1 MGKRLHPS
9 IPVSQTQRTGAGEKG
24 PEERTDLSCHTAA
37 DGAVDESMLERPS
50 EALAA
55 EAELARKVSRKHVAD
70 AEVASRRAAEL
81 QRQRRRAG
89 LARGAPAPA
98 EARRGQQVAF
108 ILAEDP
114 ELGEGLPPRIRRAAT
129 ELLRA
134 RVIVVNRPRWQP
146 PEQDPQTTYG
156 FLLLDGL
163 IGRRIR
169 IGRAVSTEL
178 LSAGD
183 ILRPWEEPCLW
194 SMIPPEVDWRVFR
207 PTRVAI
213 LDERITKIICSR
225 PELVIAFSSRLYRR
239 ARHAEY
245 IMAISHLPRVEHKLL
260 ATLWHLA
267 SNWGKVTPQGV
278 YIPFRLTHEVLGEIL
293 GAKRP
298 SVTTAMTHL
307 QQRGEVAIGAG
318 GGYLLKGNP
327 ADWDRI
333 R

>member
-1 MGKRLHPS
+1 MGKRVEAMPG
-9 IPVSQTQRTGAGEKG
+9 SQSPGALAG
-24 PEERTDLSCHTAA
+24 
-37 DGAVDESMLERPS
+37 S
-50 EALAA
+50 EAP
-55 EAELARKVSRKHVAD
+55 EDGTRVKARARANGNVD
-70 AEVASRRAAEL
+70 AAEL
-81 QRQRRRAG
+81 RPEPKANGPSPRAPS
-89 LARGAPAPA
+89 R
-98 EARRGQQVAF
+98 ARRPSGQQVAF

-114 ELGEGLPPRIRRAAT
+114 ELGEGLPPNVRHAAM

-146 PEQDPQTTYG
+146 PELDPRTTYG
-156 FLLLDGL
+156 LLVLDGL

-194 SMIPPEVDWRVFR
+194 NLIPPEVDWRVFR

-213 LDERITKIICSR
+213 LDERITKLICAR
-225 PELVIAFSSRLYRR
+225 PELAIAFSGRLYRR

-245 IMAISHLPRVEHKLL
+245 IMAISHLPKVEHKLL

-267 SNWGKVTPQGV
+267 SNWGRVTLEGV

-307 QQRGEVAIGAG
+307 QRRGEVAIGAG

-333 R
+333 Q

>member
-1 MGKRLHPS
+1 
-9 IPVSQTQRTGAGEKG
+9 
-24 PEERTDLSCHTAA
+24 
-37 DGAVDESMLERPS
+37 MLERES

-55 EAELARKVSRKHVAD
+55 EAEQARKTSMRHRAD
-70 AEVASRRAAEL
+70 AQATSRRSAEL
-81 QRQRRRAG
+81 QRRDEPDGLRQRPTSPDGR
-89 LARGAPAPA
+89 
-98 EARRGQQVAF
+98 RRGQQVAF

-114 ELGEGLPPRIRRAAT
+114 ELGEGLPPNVRRAAT
-129 ELLRA
+129 DALRA
-134 RVIVVNRPRWQP
+134 RVILVNRPRWQP
-146 PEQDPQTTYG
+146 PDLDARTSYG
-156 FLLLDGL
+156 LLVLDGL

-194 SMIPPEVDWRVFR
+194 SLIPPEVDWRVFR

-213 LDERITKIICSR
+213 LDERITKIICAR
-225 PELVIAFSSRLYRR
+225 PELVIAFSGRLFRR

-245 IMAISHLPRVEHKLL
+245 IMAISHLPKVEHKLL

-267 SNWGKVTPQGV
+267 SNWGRVTPQGV

-298 SVTTAMTHL
+298 SVTTAMAQL
-307 QQRGEVAIGAG
+307 QRRGDVAIGAG

-327 ADWDRI
+327 TDWDRVG
-333 R
+333 RSTPGGAN

>member
-1 MGKRLHPS
+1 MDPS
-9 IPVSQTQRTGAGEKG
+9 IPVSRAGETGAGDKD
-24 PEERTDLSCHTAA
+24 PEDGTGVRCHAAA
-37 DGAVDESMLERPS
+37 DGAVAESMLARPS

-55 EAELARKVSRKHVAD
+55 EAELARKVSRQHVAD
-70 AEVASRRAAEL
+70 TEVTSLRAAEL

-89 LARGAPAPA
+89 LAHGAPAVA

-114 ELGEGLPPRIRRAAT
+114 ELGEGLPPRIRQAAT

-156 FLLLDGL
+156 LLLLDGL

-213 LDERITKIICSR
+213 IDERITKIICSR

-245 IMAISHLPRVEHKLL
+245 IMAISHLPKVEHKLL

-307 QQRGEVAIGAG
+307 QQRGEVATGAG

>member
-1 MGKRLHPS
+1 M
-9 IPVSQTQRTGAGEKG
+9 PVSQARRTGAGDQGSEDG
-24 PEERTDLSCHTAA
+24 TDVESQASA
-37 DGAVDESMLERPS
+37 NGAVDERVLQRPS
-50 EALAA
+50 KALAA
-55 EAELARKVSRKHVAD
+55 EAELARKTSRKHVAE
-70 AEVASRRAAEL
+70 AEVVSRRAAEL
-81 QRQRRRAG
+81 QRQRPHDGSAHG
-89 LARGAPAPA
+89 PPSPS
-98 EARRGQQVAF
+98 EPRRGQQVAF

-114 ELGEGLPPRIRRAAT
+114 ELGEGLPPRSRQAAN

-134 RVIVVNRPRWQP
+134 RVIMINRPRWQP
-146 PEQDPQTTYG
+146 PELDPRTTYG
-156 FLLLDGL
+156 LLLLDGL
-163 IGRRIR
+163 IGRRVR

-194 SMIPPEVDWRVFR
+194 SLIPPEVDWRVFR

-213 LDERITKIICSR
+213 LDERVTKIICTR

-245 IMAISHLPRVEHKLL
+245 IMAISHLPKVEHKLL

-278 YIPFRLTHEVLGEIL
+278 FIPFRLTHEVLGEIL

-327 ADWDRI
+327 ADWDRVQ
-333 R
+333 

>member
-1 MGKRLHPS
+1 MGEPVNPS
-9 IPVSQTQRTGAGEKG
+9 MPPSPALGGGGGRRPEDEIDVQPGAQ
-24 PEERTDLSCHTAA
+24 A
-37 DGAVDESMLERPS
+37 DGVAERMLERPS
-50 EALAA
+50 GALAA
-55 EAELARKVSRKHVAD
+55 KAELARNTSMEHRAD
-70 AEVASRRAAEL
+70 AEVATRRAAEL
-81 QRQRRRAG
+81 QRGRERDGLPEGRRIQPTSRRA
-89 LARGAPAPA
+89 
-98 EARRGQQVAF
+98 QQVAF

-114 ELGEGLPPRIRRAAT
+114 ELGEGLPPHIRRAAT

-146 PEQDPQTTYG
+146 PELEPRTTYG
-156 FLLLDGL
+156 LLLLDGL

-194 SMIPPEVDWRVFR
+194 SLIPPEVDWRVFR

-213 LDERITKIICSR
+213 LDERVTKIICSR
-225 PELVIAFSSRLYRR
+225 PELVIAFSARLYRR

-245 IMAISHLPRVEHKLL
+245 IMAVSHLPKVEHKLL

-267 SNWGKVTPQGV
+267 SNWGRVTPDGIHV
-278 YIPFRLTHEVLGEIL
+278 PFRLTHEVLGEIL

-307 QQRGEVAIGAG
+307 QRRGEVAISSR
-318 GGYLLKGNP
+318 GGYLLKGSP
-327 ADWDRI
+327 DDWDRI

>member
-1 MGKRLHPS
+1 MLGSKSPRAVAGSEAPENATRVK
-9 IPVSQTQRTGAGEKG
+9 PGA
-24 PEERTDLSCHTAA
+24 DA
-37 DGAVDESMLERPS
+37 DGHLDEGILERPAQ
-50 EALAA
+50 ALAE
-55 EAELARKVSRKHVAD
+55 EAKLARKTSMRRRAM
-70 AEVASRRAAEL
+70 AERESRRAAEL
-81 QRQRRRAG
+81 KTEPQADGQSAP
-89 LARGAPAPA
+89 GAPSR
-98 EARRGQQVAF
+98 ARRSSAQQVAF

-114 ELGEGLPPRIRRAAT
+114 ELGEGLPPNVRRAAT

-146 PEQDPQTTYG
+146 PELDPRTTYG
-156 FLLLDGL
+156 LLVLDGL

-194 SMIPPEVDWRVFR
+194 NLIPPEVDWRVFR

-213 LDERITKIICSR
+213 LDERITKLICAR
-225 PELVIAFSSRLYRR
+225 AELAIAFSGRLYRR

-245 IMAISHLPRVEHKLL
+245 IMAISHLPKVEHKLL

-267 SNWGKVTPQGV
+267 SNWGRVTPEGV

-307 QQRGEVAIGAG
+307 QRRGEVAIGAG

-333 R
+333 H

>member
-1 MGKRLHPS
+1 MLKQPS
-9 IPVSQTQRTGAGEKG
+9 Q
-24 PEERTDLSCHTAA
+24 
-37 DGAVDESMLERPS
+37 
-50 EALAA
+50 ALAA
-55 EAELARKVSRKHVAD
+55 EAKLARKTSLRRRAVA
-70 AEVASRRAAEL
+70 EQTSRRAAEL
-81 QRQRRRAG
+81 KAEPQADGQPPARAPSRARRAT
-89 LARGAPAPA
+89 
-98 EARRGQQVAF
+98 GQQVAF

-114 ELGEGLPPRIRRAAT
+114 ELGEGLPPNVRRAAT

-134 RVIVVNRPRWQP
+134 RVIVINRPRWQP
-146 PEQDPQTTYG
+146 PELDPRTTYG
-156 FLLLDGL
+156 LLVLDGL

-169 IGRAVSTEL
+169 VGRAVSTEL

-194 SMIPPEVDWRVFR
+194 NLIPPEVDWRVFR
-207 PTRVAI
+207 PTRVAV
-213 LDERITKIICSR
+213 LDERITKLICAR
-225 PELVIAFSSRLYRR
+225 PELAIAFSGRLYRR

-245 IMAISHLPRVEHKLL
+245 IMAISHLPKVEHKLL

-267 SNWGKVTPQGV
+267 SNWGRVTPEGV

-307 QQRGEVAIGAG
+307 QRRGEVRIGAG

-333 R
+333 Q

>member
-1 MGKRLHPS
+1 MGKRVEAMPG
-9 IPVSQTQRTGAGEKG
+9 SQSPGSAAG
-24 PEERTDLSCHTAA
+24 
-37 DGAVDESMLERPS
+37 S
-50 EALAA
+50 EAPAD
-55 EAELARKVSRKHVAD
+55 ETRVKARARANGNVD
-70 AEVASRRAAEL
+70 AAEL
-81 QRQRRRAG
+81 RAKPKTNG
-89 LARGAPAPA
+89 PAPRAPAR
-98 EARRGQQVAF
+98 ARRQSRQQVAF

-114 ELGEGLPPRIRRAAT
+114 ELGEGLPPNVRRAAT

-146 PEQDPQTTYG
+146 PELDPRTTYG
-156 FLLLDGL
+156 LLVLDGL

-169 IGRAVSTEL
+169 VGRAVSTEL

-194 SMIPPEVDWRVFR
+194 NLIPPEVDWRVFR

-213 LDERITKIICSR
+213 LDERITKLICAR
-225 PELVIAFSSRLYRR
+225 PELAIAFSGRLYRR

-245 IMAISHLPRVEHKLL
+245 IMAISHLPKVEHKLL

-267 SNWGKVTPQGV
+267 SNWGRVTPEGV

-307 QQRGEVAIGAG
+307 QRRGEVAIGAG

-333 R
+333 Q